1 MSDRVFEVFGRMSSE
16 QELKHIGYVNAPGV
30 ELAKVYA
37 HTVYNEENWIE
48 LCVVKR
54 EDIIPVYNTEEKLN
68 IKGN

>member
-1 MSDRVFEVFGRMSSE
+1 MAETVYEVFGRMSSE
-16 QELKHIGYVNAPGV
+16 EELMHIGYVNAPGT

-54 EDIIPVYNTEEKLN
+54 EDIIPVYNSEDKLN

>member
-1 MSDRVFEVFGRMSSE
+1 MAETVYEVFGRTSGE
-16 QELKHIGYVNAPGV
+16 EELKHIGYVNAPGV

>member
-1 MSDRVFEVFGRMSSE
+1 MAETVYEVFGRMSSE
-16 QELKHIGYVNAPGV
+16 EELMHIGYVNAPGV

-54 EDIIPVYNTEEKLN
+54 EDVIPVYNSEDKLN